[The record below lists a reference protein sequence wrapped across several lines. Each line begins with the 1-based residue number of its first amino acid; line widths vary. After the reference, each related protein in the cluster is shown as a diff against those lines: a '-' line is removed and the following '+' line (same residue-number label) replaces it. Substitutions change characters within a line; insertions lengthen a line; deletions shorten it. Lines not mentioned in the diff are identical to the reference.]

1 MLERIHLEK
10 CILSGTLILSE
21 NITNSNSPLTLT
33 KITKKLMQTT
43 KERGRYNHNVVFL
56 MCLLNK
62 EENRMAIKK
71 LADDKYKINVYIGA
85 NASRFVQYVST
96 KKEAE
101 IIEAEAK
108 LAKKKGE
115 VK

>member
-1 MLERIHLEK
+1 
-10 CILSGTLILSE
+10 
-21 NITNSNSPLTLT
+21 
-33 KITKKLMQTT
+33 MQTT